1 MLQKSYLKLIA
12 ASIVCE
18 SNLSKYAKIQV
29 FRFIENE
36 ASELQLTI
44 FINEGKIQKVSE
56 AEITSEIAPIAVVA
70 VSLITAAAFAV
81 GKSVYNKFYSNVA
94 KACAGRDR
102 DDKKRCIRDFKLKAN
117 YARLGALKKE
127 MGKCNETNNVKKCR
141 NNFLKHMRKIE
152 KQIQKD
158 RVF

>member
-1 MLQKSYLKLIA
+1 MLQKPYLKLIA
-12 ASIVCE
+12 ASIVYE
-18 SNLSKYAKIQV
+18 SNLSKYAKIHML
-29 FRFIENE
+29 RFIEHE
-36 ASELQLTI
+36 AYERQLSI
-44 FINEGKIQKVSE
+44 FINEGKIRKVSE
-56 AEITSEIAPIAVVA
+56 SEIVSEIAPIAVALV
-70 VSLITAAAFAV
+70 AAAGLAV

-117 YARLGALKKE
+117 YARLSALKKE

-141 NNFLKHMRKIE
+141 NTFLKHMRKVE

-158 RVF
+158 RVY